1 MSDQKKTG
9 SQHSGAKAGASAK
22 ASANGAQG
30 RVVIKKYANRRLYNT
45 ASSSYVTLEHLSE
58 MVKEGVDFVVFDA
71 KTNEDITR
79 SVLTQI
85 IFDEESRGQN
95 LLPIQF
101 LRQLIGFYGNS
112 MQAFLPSY
120 LELSLDSFTRQQE
133 RMRTQMGAIAPG
145 LAQGLAPN
153 LAAGLGTAAG
163 PQFLEDQVKQNLA
176 MFDRAMKMFSPF
188 AYVRPEDSE
197 VAAPA
202 PAAPAPAATDDSLND
217 LKKKIE
223 EMQEQISRRASKG

>member
-1 MSDQKKTG
+1 MADGKDGTG
-9 SQHSGAKAGASAK
+9 KDD
-22 ASANGAQG
+22 

-45 ASSSYVTLEHLSE
+45 ASSSYVTLEHLSD
-58 MVKEGVDFVVFDA
+58 MVKQGVNFVVYDA

-85 IFDEESRGQN
+85 IFEEESREGQN

-120 LELSLDSFTRQQE
+120 LELSLSTFAEQQE
-133 RMRTQMGAIAPG
+133 RMRTQFAALTPG
-145 LAQGLAPN
+145 SGIGGYDEQIR
-153 LAAGLGTAAG
+153 
-163 PQFLEDQVKQNLA
+163 QNLA

-188 AYVRPEDSE
+188 SFARPEDM
-197 VAAPA
+197 AQAKAPE
-202 PAAPAPAATDDSLND
+202 PAASAAAGDALSD
-217 LKKKIE
+217 LKKQME
-223 EMQEQISRRASKG
+223 EMQAQIERLASKR

>member
-9 SQHSGAKAGASAK
+9 SEPSGAKAK

-85 IFDEESRGQN
+85 IFDEEGRGQN

-153 LAAGLGTAAG
+153 LGAGLGTVAG

-197 VAAPA
+197 VAA
-202 PAAPAPAATDDSLND
+202 APAPAAASAAPDDSLND

-223 EMQEQISRRASKG
+223 EMQEQISRLASKG

>member
-1 MSDQKKTG
+1 MADTQDTAAPG
-9 SQHSGAKAGASAK
+9 E
-22 ASANGAQG
+22 

-58 MVKEGVDFVVFDA
+58 MVKQNVDFVVYDA

-85 IFDEESRGQN
+85 IFEEESQQGQS

-120 LELSLDSFTRQQE
+120 LELSLASFTQQQE
-133 RMRTQMGAIAPG
+133 RMRTQFTSLSQKPGA
-145 LAQGLAPN
+145 
-153 LAAGLGTAAG
+153 TV
-163 PQFLEDQVKQNLA
+163 FDEQVRQNLA
-176 MFDRAMKMFSPF
+176 LFDRAMKMFSPF
-188 AYVRPEDSE
+188 AYAAKPEDSPAPA
-197 VAAPA
+197 AAPA
-202 PAAPAPAATDDSLND
+202 PRAETAAAPPAADEALVALRKQMEDMQAQ
-217 LKKKIE
+217 IE
-223 EMQEQISRRASKG
+223 KLAGKR

>member
-1 MSDQKKTG
+1 MADTQD
-9 SQHSGAKAGASAK
+9 SA
-22 ASANGAQG
+22 APGE

-58 MVKEGVDFVVFDA
+58 MVKQNIDFVVYDA

-85 IFDEESRGQN
+85 IFEEESQQGQS

-120 LELSLDSFTRQQE
+120 LELSLASFTEQQE
-133 RMRTQMGAIAPG
+133 RMRKQFQAMGHTPG
-145 LAQGLAPN
+145 VGA
-153 LAAGLGTAAG
+153 
-163 PQFLEDQVKQNLA
+163 FDEQVRQNLA
-176 MFDRAMKMFSPF
+176 LFDRAMKMFSPF
-188 AYVRPEDSE
+188 AYAKAEASAPPPA
-197 VAAPA
+197 AAPRA
-202 PAAPAPAATDDSLND
+202 EPAAPPADEALTALR
-217 LKKKIE
+217 KQME
-223 EMQEQISRRASKG
+223 EMQAQIEKLAGKH